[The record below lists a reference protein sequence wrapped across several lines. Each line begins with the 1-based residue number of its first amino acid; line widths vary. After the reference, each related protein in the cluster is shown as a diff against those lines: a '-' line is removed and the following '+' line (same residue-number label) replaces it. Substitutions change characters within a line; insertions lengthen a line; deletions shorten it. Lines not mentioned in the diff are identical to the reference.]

1 MERFNSR
8 LQVLKSRKGF
18 TLIELLAVIA
28 IIAILVLIAAP
39 SFLGNKEKAQ
49 LAHIKADVKTA
60 QLAVGIHL
68 LEYETLAEKGE
79 GTSKVGFPIYTH
91 TKSEEVTPYNTKGKF
106 EGDVNSG
113 GTLYNVSSIID
124 SSLNKKGVFVGNDKR
139 EVFYLANGKSNL
151 GSNPGSDGENP
162 GSGEGTT
169 PTEPEPIVPVDTD
182 GPTLSLSQS
191 EYNSSTKK
199 VTITAT
205 ASDIS
210 GLKSIKKPNG
220 TTSTLSPTTY
230 VVSTNGTYTFEAL
243 DTLNNKTTRSITV
256 SSIPVDTDGPT
267 LSLSQSAYNASTKTV
282 TITATASDMSG
293 LKSIKKPDGTTST
306 SSPTTYVVSTNR
318 TYTFE
323 ALDTL
328 NNKTTRS
335 ITVSS
340 VPAVPAPEATITG
353 NTNTVS
359 IINQKYSTVYSVSV
373 ETEAPIAFL
382 AYGDNKTKE
391 ELKDYSNRMQDWQL
405 SQGHNF
411 STFNVDIR
419 KNGYYAIYVRDTAG
433 NETYKTYPITMGIGF
448 SENIGYTT
456 VTDLVEFTA
465 GTDGGTKTVSSVKA
479 VRGNHPISYVQSNG
493 VNLLNGHTS
502 VLDTGVNGTHY
513 QVLDFFSRVN
523 GSQDYRQYKYYTL
536 VVTYTNG
543 ETVRRLFETASSHL

>member
-1 MERFNSR
+1 MKTNKR
-8 LQVLKSRKGF
+8 GF
-18 TLIELLAVIA
+18 TLIELLTVIA
-28 IIAILVLIAAP
+28 ILGILVLLAA
-39 SFLGNKEKAQ
+39 SKFLGYAEKANIVKIQ
-49 LAHIKADVKTA
+49 SGIKAVETAVNLKSLENPEFTKDWVVLTPDKLREINDSGKLIDKNGFIKENLDGGKNVPLKDLDNVKW
-60 QLAVGIHL
+60 
-68 LEYETLAEKGE
+68 
-79 GTSKVGFPIYTH
+79 
-91 TKSEEVTPYNTKGKF
+91 
-106 EGDVNSG
+106 NSG
-113 GTLYNVSSIID
+113 GEFILSEDEESVYYYNKDINVSKKPDGSAIIPETD
-124 SSLNKKGVFVGNDKR
+124 EGTEG
-139 EVFYLANGKSNL
+139 GI
-151 GSNPGSDGENP
+151 NPGGSVTNPEDGTNP

-191 EYNSSTKK
+191 KYNSSTKK

-220 TTSTLSPTTY
+220 TTSTSSPTTY
-230 VVSTNGTYTFEAL
+230 VVSTNG
-243 DTLNNKTTRSITV
+243 
-256 SSIPVDTDGPT
+256 
-267 LSLSQSAYNASTKTV
+267 
-282 TITATASDMSG
+282 
-293 LKSIKKPDGTTST
+293 
-306 SSPTTYVVSTNR
+306 

-359 IINQKYSTVYSVSV
+359 IINQNYSTVYSVTV
-373 ETEAPIAFL
+373 ITEAPIAFL
-382 AYGDNKTKE
+382 AYSDNKTKE

-405 SQGHNF
+405 SQGRNF

-448 SENIGYTT
+448 SETIGYTT
-456 VTDLVEFTA
+456 LTDLAEFTV

-479 VRGNHPISYVQSNG
+479 VRGDHPTSYVQSNG

-513 QVLDFFSRVN
+513 QVLDFFARVN
-523 GSQDYRQYKYYTL
+523 GSQDSRQYKYYTL

-543 ETVRRLFETASSHL
+543 ETIRRLFETASRYL